1 MTIKDVVAV
10 DELDVEAG
18 RRFLIFVN
26 SQNLEAFR

>member
-18 RRFLIFVN
+18 LIFPIFVY
-26 SQNLEAFR
+26 SQNLGAYC